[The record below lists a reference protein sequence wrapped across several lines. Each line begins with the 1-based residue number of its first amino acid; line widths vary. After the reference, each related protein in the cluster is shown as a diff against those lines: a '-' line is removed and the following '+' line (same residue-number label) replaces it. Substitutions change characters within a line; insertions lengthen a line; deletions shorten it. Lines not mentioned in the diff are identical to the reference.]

1 MLVELYT
8 TVAPVLIAS
17 AVAVVVIVCTVH
29 RHGLGCQ
36 KKRYPP
42 GPAGLPLFG
51 NYFQLSTGHWNDKF
65 TKWGSI
71 YGTYFTFP
79 VLMEP

>member
-1 MLVELYT
+1 MLELST

-17 AVAVVVIVCTVH
+17 AVAVVVCTVH
-29 RHGLGCQ
+29 HGLGCQ

-51 NYFQLSTGHWNDKF
+51 NYFQLSTGQWNDKF

-79 VLMEP
+79 ALMEL